1 MANWY
6 QQTNPQ
12 PPVGTPEYDE
22 YLRNAGILQRPVPDD
37 YNAVDQSQGALSL
50 VQSDRNSRLVD
61 PTTSYASG
69 VAKDRRET
77 PREPLNAN
85 RAGQAVGAGAEAAL
99 DNVIIPG
106 AKVAVDTAKD
116 AGLGVLNFG
125 RGVVGMEELEAGQR
139 YRDETPPSGRTASDV
154 DLSGVFPTGALT
166 QYGLDANTTGE
177 RDPDTGEVIPLGTAP
192 IPEVNRPALAVA
204 QPTASDQGINP
215 AIPAL
220 NGQEVTNYAG
230 PLTADKGVLEKI
242 AEAAS
247 GERQPST
254 GNKRDKAGL
263 SVPRNKTNIDLSE
276 MLIRTGG
283 AITGA
288 SGDGALAAI
297 GAGTNAYGGV
307 MDENRRLEQVQYE
320 NDQKEYQ
327 AEEDRKVQR
336 MTARGGSAA
345 QQKAAREEADML
357 HGNTAKVKVYDSLID
372 DLTMAGD
379 NVTGMLDGT
388 VRKLIDNQTGHPNA
402 NLRLRMEAVRVDAAL
417 ASVAKTKG
425 AISDREMS
433 LFLSPMPTMMSSEE
447 VWIDWMTM
455 QRNVTQLLN
464 DRMSGKVTVDRGSAE
479 LTADIERY
487 ANKYPDQRTS
497 TDTLLTK
504 YGIN

>member
-1 MANWY
+1 MGNWY
-6 QQTNPQ
+6 QQTHPQ

-22 YLRNAGILQRPVPDD
+22 YLRNAGILQRQVPDN
-37 YNAVDQSQGALSL
+37 YNAANQSQGALSS

-77 PREPLNAN
+77 PPAKPLTAN
-85 RAGQAVGAGAEAAL
+85 RAGQAIGTGAEAAL

-106 AKVAVDTAKD
+106 AKMYVDTAKD
-116 AGLGVLNFG
+116 AGLGVLNFA
-125 RGVVGMEELEAGQR
+125 RGVGGMEELEAGQR
-139 YRDETPPSGRTASDV
+139 YRDQKPPSGRTASDV

-166 QYGLDANTTGE
+166 QYGLDANTTGK
-177 RDPDTGEVIPLGTAP
+177 RDPDTGEVIGLGPAP
-192 IPEVNRPALAVA
+192 MPEINSPVLAVER
-204 QPTASDQGINP
+204 PTASDQGINP

-247 GERQPST
+247 GDRQANT

-263 SVPRNKTNIDLSE
+263 SVPRNRNNIDLSE

-327 AEEDRKVQR
+327 AEEDRKIQR
-336 MTARGGSAA
+336 MAARGGSAA
-345 QQKAAREEADML
+345 AIKAAKEDEDML
-357 HGNTAKVKVYDSLID
+357 LGNTAKVKIYDSLID
-372 DLTMAGD
+372 DLALAGD
-379 NVTGMLDGT
+379 NVTGMWDGIGGKFLD
-388 VRKLIDNQTGHPNA
+388 NATGHPNA
-402 NLRLRMEAVRVDAAL
+402 NLRLRMQDVRVDAAL
-417 ASVAKTKG
+417 AKVAQTKG

-433 LFLSPMPTMMSSEE
+433 LFLSPMPTMTSSEE

-455 QRNVTQLLN
+455 QRNVTQILN
-464 DRMSGKVTVDRGSAE
+464 DRMSGKTKVETGSDLSSDLQA
-479 LTADIERY
+479 Y
-487 ANKYPDQRTS
+487 ANKYPDQRTT
-497 TDTLLTK
+497 TDTLLSK

>member
-1 MANWY
+1 M
-6 QQTNPQ
+6 
-12 PPVGTPEYDE
+12 
-22 YLRNAGILQRPVPDD
+22 
-37 YNAVDQSQGALSL
+37 
-50 VQSDRNSRLVD
+50 
-61 PTTSYASG
+61 
-69 VAKDRRET
+69 
-77 PREPLNAN
+77 
-85 RAGQAVGAGAEAAL
+85 
-99 DNVIIPG
+99 
-106 AKVAVDTAKD
+106 
-116 AGLGVLNFG
+116 
-125 RGVVGMEELEAGQR
+125 
-139 YRDETPPSGRTASDV
+139 
-154 DLSGVFPTGALT
+154 
-166 QYGLDANTTGE
+166 
-177 RDPDTGEVIPLGTAP
+177 
-192 IPEVNRPALAVA
+192 PEVNRPALAVA

-220 NGQEVTNYAG
+220 NGQEVTDYAG

-247 GERQPST
+247 GERQANT

-263 SVPRNKTNIDLSE
+263 SVPRNRNNIDLSE

-327 AEEDRKVQR
+327 AEEDRKIQR

-357 HGNTAKVKVYDSLID
+357 NGNTAKVKVYDSLID

-433 LFLSPMPTMMSSEE
+433 LFLSPMPTMTSSEE